1 MRKKATTMKRA
12 DEEPTPEA
20 IDAAISQDP
29 LRRHGEVE
37 RFLQMLLAVEPP
49 YTILVNA
56 PWGSGKTFFIKQVER
71 VLHMAN
77 PALEQDSVRLDTLFG
92 NTAKDLLATSFLPIY
107 FNAWEDDHF
116 DNPILPILATIATS
130 VNESTVHGNEDL
142 KKCFGEI
149 IEAAISMKFGLSL
162 NVNNII
168 EGINGVDFLASYKE
182 EKQLRSRIDELLR
195 NYLPGIANRA
205 VIFID
210 ELDRCRPEFAV
221 KVLEQAKTLFQQD
234 NVVVVY
240 STDISQLA
248 NSLEGIYGSNFD
260 GVKYLERFYDKRIEL
275 NPVKPADYLSLKGV
289 NTKMGYVFVNIT
301 IELLN
306 YKKASLRACNRLA
319 VSISE
324 LLGYILNYQTFYGV
338 NEISIFPK
346 QCLLP
351 VLNVLAYY
359 EPLSWYE
366 VRAGRGYDAVYELAC
381 HSELFIKCLDSAIE
395 EAWGSK
401 KGEFPYN
408 QGIENRH
415 KRFIEDLCALIYTDD
430 RLDPRIAELNNDVQY
445 FSPIDQA
452 LFHRLTPPS
461 D

>member
-1 MRKKATTMKRA
+1 MKRA

-20 IDAAISQDP
+20 IDTAIFQDP
-29 LRRHGEVE
+29 LRRHEEVD

-71 VLHMAN
+71 VLRMAN
-77 PALEQDSVRLDTLFG
+77 PALEQDATRLDSIFCA
-92 NTAKDLLATSFLPIY
+92 TAKDLLTTPFLPIY

-142 KKCFGEI
+142 KKCIGEI
-149 IEAAISMKFGLSL
+149 IETAISMKFGLSL

-195 NYLPGIANRA
+195 NYLPGIAYRA

-234 NVVVVY
+234 NIVVVY

-248 NSLEGIYGSNFD
+248 NSLEGIYGPNFD

-324 LLGYILNYQTFYGV
+324 LLGYILNYQTYYGV

>member
-1 MRKKATTMKRA
+1 M
-12 DEEPTPEA
+12 
-20 IDAAISQDP
+20 
-29 LRRHGEVE
+29 
-37 RFLQMLLAVEPP
+37 
-49 YTILVNA
+49 
-56 PWGSGKTFFIKQVER
+56 
-71 VLHMAN
+71 
-77 PALEQDSVRLDTLFG
+77 
-92 NTAKDLLATSFLPIY
+92 
-107 FNAWEDDHF
+107 
-116 DNPILPILATIATS
+116 
-130 VNESTVHGNEDL
+130 
-142 KKCFGEI
+142 
-149 IEAAISMKFGLSL
+149 
-162 NVNNII
+162 
-168 EGINGVDFLASYKE
+168 
-182 EKQLRSRIDELLR
+182 
-195 NYLPGIANRA
+195 
-205 VIFID
+205 IFID

-415 KRFIEDLCALIYTDD
+415 KRFIVDLCALIYTDD

>member
-1 MRKKATTMKRA
+1 MKRA

-29 LRRHGEVE
+29 LRRHDEVE

-56 PWGSGKTFFIKQVER
+56 PWGSGKTFFIKQAER
-71 VLHMAN
+71 VLRMAN
-77 PALEQDSVRLDTLFG
+77 PALEQDAARLDSIFG
-92 NTAKDLLATSFLPIY
+92 TTAKDLLTTPFLPIY

-149 IEAAISMKFGLSL
+149 IETAISMKFGLSL

-182 EKQLRSRIDELLR
+182 EKQLRSRIDELVG

-234 NVVVVY
+234 NIVVVY

-248 NSLEGIYGSNFD
+248 NSLEGVYGPNFD

-324 LLGYILNYQTFYGV
+324 LLSYILNYQTFYGV
-338 NEISIFPK
+338 NETSIFPK

-351 VLNVLAYY
+351 VLNVLAYF

-366 VRAGRGYDAVYELAC
+366 VRAGRGYDAVYELAG

-415 KRFIEDLCALIYTDD
+415 KRFIEDLCALIYTND

>member
-1 MRKKATTMKRA
+1 MKRA

-29 LRRHGEVE
+29 LRRHDEVE

-71 VLHMAN
+71 ILRMAN

-168 EGINGVDFLASYKE
+168 EGINGVDFLAGYKE

-234 NVVVVY
+234 NIVVVY

-275 NPVKPADYLSLKGV
+275 NPVKPADYLSLKGI

-324 LLGYILNYQTFYGV
+324 LLGYILNYQTYYGV

>member
-1 MRKKATTMKRA
+1 MKRA

-20 IDAAISQDP
+20 IDATISQDP

-56 PWGSGKTFFIKQVER
+56 PWGSGKTFFIKQIER
-71 VLHMAN
+71 VLCMAN
-77 PALEQDSVRLDTLFG
+77 QKLDQDSVRLDTLFAD
-92 NTAKDLLATSFLPIY
+92 TAKDLLATPFLPIY

-130 VNESTVHGNEDL
+130 VNKSTVHGEEDPW
-142 KKCFGEI
+142 KGFGDI
-149 IEAAISMKFGLSL
+149 IEAAASVFGLSL
-162 NVNNII
+162 GVNNLV
-168 EGINGVDFLASYKE
+168 EDFNGVDFLASYKK
-182 EKQLRSRIDELLR
+182 EKQLRSRIDELVR
-195 NYLPGIANRA
+195 NYHPGIANRA

-234 NVVVVY
+234 NIVVVY

-248 NSLEGIYGSNFD
+248 NSLEGVYGPNFD
-260 GVKYLERFYDKRIEL
+260 GVKYLERFYDKRIDL
-275 NPVKPADYLSLKGV
+275 NPIKPADYLSFKGI
-289 NTKMGYVFVNIT
+289 NTQAGNIFINTT
-301 IELLN
+301 IELLD

-319 VSISE
+319 SSISE
-324 LLGYILNYQTFYGV
+324 LLNHPLSYQTFYGI
-338 NEISIFPK
+338 NETLAFPK
-346 QCLLP
+346 QSLLP
-351 VLNVLAYY
+351 VLIVLAYF

-366 VRAGRGYDAVYELAC
+366 VRAGREYDAVYELAS
-381 HSELFIKCLDSAIE
+381 HSELFIKCLDNAIE
-395 EAWGSK
+395 NAWGPK
-401 KGEFPYN
+401 KDEFPYN
-408 QGIENRH
+408 QDTESRR
-415 KRFIEDLCALIYTDD
+415 KRFMDDLCALIYTDD
-430 RLDPRIAELNNDVQY
+430 RFDPRIAELNNDIQC
-445 FSPIDQA
+445 FLPIDQA

>member
-1 MRKKATTMKRA
+1 MKRA

-248 NSLEGIYGSNFD
+248 NSLEGIYESNFD

>member
-1 MRKKATTMKRA
+1 MKRA

-29 LRRHGEVE
+29 LHRHGEVE

-149 IEAAISMKFGLSL
+149 IEAAISMKFRLSL